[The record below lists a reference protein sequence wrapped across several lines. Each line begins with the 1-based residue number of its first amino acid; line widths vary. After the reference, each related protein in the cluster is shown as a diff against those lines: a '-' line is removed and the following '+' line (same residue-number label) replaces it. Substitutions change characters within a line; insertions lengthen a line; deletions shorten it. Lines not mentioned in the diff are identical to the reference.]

1 MSGNRLRFTLWRGL
15 LFCDS
20 DQIRI
25 SDIVPL
31 LRSKKT
37 KAMNIPTAT
46 YRLQFNPQF
55 GFQDAAQIIS
65 YLADLGISHIYASPI
80 FKARKGSPHGYDGV
94 DPNQLNAELG
104 TGADFKALHR
114 KLARNKIGWLQDI
127 VPNHMA
133 FDYLNRM
140 LMDVL
145 QNGSYS
151 RYYGFF
157 DIEWDQSQKTA
168 HRRLMAPFLGDR
180 FARCLQNGELKLS
193 FDDFGFAVNYY
204 QLKLPLKMESYAGLL
219 KPIDV
224 KLRIKLGNKHAD
236 YLAFTNVIKHL
247 ENLSVSKNAENR
259 REEVEKIK
267 SNLKNLYDGNA
278 VIRRCFEEVLQV
290 YNTGGGKAGCRD
302 DLGKLLSEQVFR
314 LCHWKVANEE
324 INYRRFFDIN
334 ELICLRQEKRD
345 VFDTTH
351 RLIKTLVDDGVVNGV
366 RIDHVDGLADPAE
379 YLRRL
384 RSHLGDIFILV
395 EKILQPEE
403 SLPALWPIQGSTGYD
418 FTFRVNSLFCVAQ
431 NGQKFD
437 SIYRA
442 FSGQTA
448 DFDQMVYGCKR
459 LVLNNQLGGDLNNLV
474 KRIKQIA
481 GQAAGRGD
489 ISFQRLLQSLTEILV
504 RFPVY
509 RTYIDH
515 KGSSEA
521 DRECIQAAVESAMR
535 GMPQTESE
543 LTLIKNLLLG
553 KIGRQPGK
561 DNPGTAEDIEK
572 IIIKFQQLTAP
583 LTAKGFEDTALY
595 VYNRLVSLNEVGG
608 DPQRFGCSA
617 NDFHA
622 FISHRAESWPHS
634 MNSTATHDSKRGEDV
649 RARINVLSELPAEW
663 ENHLRNWHT
672 LNRKNKMKVDGE
684 EVPDPNEEYMLYQ
697 TLLGA
702 YPSEGPPDTSFV
714 GRISQ
719 YLVKAVREAK
729 IHSSWTKVN
738 SEYEAA
744 LVSFAQKILHPVE
757 GVPFL
762 KTFLPFFKKVAFY
775 GIWNTLSQTLL
786 KITAPGV
793 PDFYQGTEL
802 FDFHLVDPDN
812 RRPVDFKKRKGFLA
826 EILNDFLSDPIRLI
840 GELLANRNDGR
851 IKLFLIAKALQ
862 ARNKQAALFQQGFY
876 VPLAVTGR
884 FKAHVIAFARAHK
897 RHCSVIVVPRFLTG
911 VVKENQHPLGDR
923 VWQDTEIIFGEKAG
937 SHWKNIFTTETISAT
952 SSLKTGTIL
961 QHFPCALLLREDIE

>member
-1 MSGNRLRFTLWRGL
+1 
-15 LFCDS
+15 
-20 DQIRI
+20 
-25 SDIVPL
+25 
-31 LRSKKT
+31 
-37 KAMNIPTAT
+37 MNIPTAT
-46 YRLQFNPQF
+46 YRLQFSPQF
-55 GFQDAAQIIS
+55 GFQDAAHIAP

-114 KLARNKIGWLQDI
+114 KLAQNKIRWIQDI

-133 FDYLNRM
+133 FDSANRM

-145 QNGSYS
+145 QNGSFS
-151 RYYGFF
+151 RYYSFF
-157 DIEWDQSQKTA
+157 DIEWDQPQKAT
-168 HRRLMAPFLGDR
+168 HGRLMAPFLGDR

-204 QLKLPLKMESYAGLL
+204 QLKLPLKMKSYAGLL
-219 KPIDV
+219 KPIDA
-224 KLRIKLGNKHAD
+224 KLRINLGNEHAD
-236 YLAFTNVIKHL
+236 YAAFKSVIKRL
-247 ENLSVSKNAENR
+247 DNLSVSKRVENH
-259 REEVEKIK
+259 REEVERIK
-267 SNLKNLYDGNA
+267 RHLKDLYHANA
-278 VIRRCFEEVLQV
+278 VIRRCFEELVQV
-290 YNTGGGKAGCRD
+290 YNTGVKKRGRRD

-314 LCHWKVANEE
+314 LCYWKAANEE

-351 RLIKTLVDDGVVNGV
+351 RLIKTLVGDGAVSGV
-366 RIDHVDGLADPAE
+366 RIDHVDGLADPAK

-403 SLPALWPIQGSTGYD
+403 SMPASWPVQGSTGYD
-418 FTFRVNSLFCVAQ
+418 FTFRVNSLFCVAK
-431 NGQKFD
+431 NGPKFER
-437 SIYRA
+437 IYRA

-448 DFDQMVYGCKR
+448 GFDQMVNGCKR
-459 LVLNNQLGGDLNNLV
+459 QVLKNQLGGDLNNLV
-474 KRIKQIA
+474 KQIKQLA
-481 GQAAGRGD
+481 GQAAGEGD
-489 ISFQRLLQSLTEILV
+489 MSFQRLRQSLTEILA

-509 RTYIDH
+509 RTYIDR
-515 KGSSEA
+515 KGPTVT
-521 DRECIQAAVESAMR
+521 DRLCIQKAVAWAMDAR
-535 GMPQTESE
+535 PE
-543 LTLIKNLLLG
+543 LAPALTYIRDLLLE
-553 KIGRQPGK
+553 KVCTPPGK
-561 DNPGTAEDIEK
+561 DNPGKAEAAEK
-572 IIIKFQQLTAP
+572 IIVKFQQLTAP
-583 LTAKGFEDTALY
+583 LMAKGFEDTALY

-622 FISHRAESWPHS
+622 FINHRADCWLHS

-649 RARINVLSELPAEW
+649 RARINVLSELPGEW
-663 ENHLRNWHT
+663 ENHLRSWHT
-672 LNRKNKMKVDGE
+672 LNRKNKMRVDDE
-684 EVPDPNEEYMLYQ
+684 EVPDQNEEYMLYQ

-702 YPSEGPPDTSFV
+702 CSPEGPSDTSFV

-719 YLVKAVREAK
+719 YLVKGVREGK
-729 IHSSWTKVN
+729 IHSSWTEV
-738 SEYEAA
+738 SAEYEAA

-757 GVPFL
+757 GAPFL
-762 KTFLPFFKKVAFY
+762 ETFLPFFKKVAFY

-812 RRPVDFKKRKGFLA
+812 RRPVDFLKRKQFLA
-826 EILNDFLSDPIRLI
+826 EILKDFSSDPIGLI
-840 GELLANRNDGR
+840 RRLLAHRNDGR
-851 IKLFLIAKALQ
+851 IKLFLIARALQ
-862 ARNKQAALFQQGFY
+862 TRNAQATLFQQGTY

-897 RHCSVIVVPRFLTG
+897 NHCSIIAVPRFLTG
-911 VVKENQHPLGDR
+911 LVKENQHPLGDR
-923 VWQDTEIIFGEKAG
+923 VWQDTEIILGEKAG
-937 SHWKNIFTTETISAT
+937 SRWQNIFTAETLSAA
-952 SSLKTGTIL
+952 SSLKIGTIL